1 MSVADILFF
10 VFGFF
15 FFFPFFCVKFFF
27 IFICFF
33 IIFFWWYEDTYGFLA
48 VRASPLLTTSTPLLA
63 ILGLVLRERTPPQTS
78 NAYAEQRYT
87 EHADKN
93 AKKGAGA
100 VEIDVS
106 AVTSLTVAQCKQRC
120 TDDPKCE
127 CVTFHDTSKSSCF
140 KRKQCDPSKFAVARK
155 EGGGSFYVFMKLAKP
170 VTTTT
175 KPVKTTRKP
184 VTTTR
189 KPVKTTKPSGTTKQ
203 GVYILEDFVRLHA
216 HSDYCFPRL

>member
-1 MSVADILFF
+1 M
-10 VFGFF
+10 
-15 FFFPFFCVKFFF
+15 
-27 IFICFF
+27 
-33 IIFFWWYEDTYGFLA
+33 
-48 VRASPLLTTSTPLLA
+48 TTSTTLFA
-63 ILGLVLRERTPPQTS
+63 IFGHVLRQRAHPQTS

-189 KPVKTTKPSGTTKQ
+189 KPVTTTRKPVKTTKPSGTTKQ